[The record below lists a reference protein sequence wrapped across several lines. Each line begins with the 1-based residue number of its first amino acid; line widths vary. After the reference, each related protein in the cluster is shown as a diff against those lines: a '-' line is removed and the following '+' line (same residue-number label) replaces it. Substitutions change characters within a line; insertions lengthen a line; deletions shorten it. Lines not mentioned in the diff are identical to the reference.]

1 MPDDNR
7 LPTNQSQID
16 IEAALQDVKT
26 AIANLNFILDA
37 QNIAYDSNTSV
48 KNKIDALEDG
58 IANVNNWTS
67 LGDLTS
73 GGTGVDVSQY
83 NTICILPKMQGWA
96 VQNAQFIPKLLNT
109 ANSVAVYVNS
119 SYSFSFR
126 INFSSSGVLS
136 IDNEALSGWTS
147 CVYDIFAQ

>member
-1 MPDDNR
+1 MSDILMKGTEPIGQVSDLTADNVEY
-7 LPTNQSQID
+7 SSG
-16 IEAALQDVKT
+16 V
-26 AIANLNFILDA
+26 
-37 QNIAYDSNTSV
+37 SV
-48 KNKIDALEDG
+48 KDKIDAM
-58 IANVNNWTS
+58 NTWTS

-83 NTICILPKMQGWA
+83 STICILPKMQGWA

-109 ANSVAVYVNS
+109 ANSVAVYVNA

-147 CVYDIFAQ
+147 CVYGIFAQ